1 MVALTRRRSCGTLQA
16 AMSAP
21 GDNPSNRFGP
31 ERSTLFILAAAILG
45 AALVLA
51 REFSYGLGLGPDS
64 VVYVE
69 VARNLV
75 DGEFFTQSH
84 GEPLILQPPLYPS
97 ILAAASLAIFDPKEV
112 MEPVNIVVFGAV
124 AFVAGRWIAKR
135 IESRVLAGLGV
146 LAVAS
151 AHPLAWAASIG
162 FPLILLLLFTM
173 LALINADNYFREGR
187 RPFLA
192 WALVFSALA
201 SLTHYTGIAVV
212 VSVAALL
219 AVHPG
224 ATLPAR
230 AMRAASS
237 LLAASVPLGAWWIIV
252 VYRTREFAPLER
264 NIDYSFL
271 GLTLDI
277 ATSASKWAFVNLFV
291 DSLHG
296 DLEQWPIASAL
307 AAAALSAL
315 ALGIGYGVV
324 RASFRGSAGLALW
337 ERWGSLFVF
346 GGFALTFLSLYFVA
360 LLTGQTWDGAQD
372 RHLIPAYLTLFIAA
386 IFALDRL
393 ISHWHSEER
402 LSSIGGLPVR
412 RASLIVGTAFG
423 LWLALALA
431 LHLVAIREANVYGIT
446 KWDIGVYGSPR
457 WVNSETVAYVREQPP
472 QGVVYSN
479 HAEALTLYAPGPP
492 TPRSLPNAT
501 PIEWVALAPDGA
513 ALAWFHD
520 VGWNSNYD
528 AADLRVTPGLEAIVE
543 LADGAVFIVNKAHN
557 PRPARQAAYDA
568 LAAREP
574 AVRSVYDLYLDGR
587 TLAYV
592 KSPCAREETA
602 ARFFLHVVPV
612 DRSDLP
618 EDRKRWTFDNLDF
631 SFERD
636 GIRLDDVCMT
646 SARLPA
652 YPIAEIETGQFAGG
666 ERLWD
671 GEIRFPQ

>member
-1 MVALTRRRSCGTLQA
+1 
-16 AMSAP
+16 MSAP
-21 GDNPSNRFGP
+21 GDNPSSRFGP

-51 REFSYGLGLGPDS
+51 RGFSYGLGLGPDS

-69 VARNLV
+69 VARNLAS
-75 DGEFFTQSH
+75 GEFFTQSH

-97 ILAAASLAIFDPKEV
+97 LLAVASLSIFDPKDI
-112 MEPVNIVVFGAV
+112 MQPVNIVVFGAV
-124 AFVAGRWIAKR
+124 AFVVGRWIAKR

-146 LAVAS
+146 LAVAT

-162 FPLILLLLFTM
+162 FPLALLLLFTM

-187 RPFLA
+187 RSFLA

-212 VSVAALL
+212 VSIAALL

-224 ATLPAR
+224 ATLSAR
-230 AMRAASS
+230 AKRAALS
-237 LLAASVPLGAWWIIV
+237 LLAASVPLGTWWIIV

-271 GLTLDI
+271 GLAGDI
-277 ATSASKWAFVNLFV
+277 ATSVSKWAFVNLFV

-296 DLEQWPIASAL
+296 DLAQWPIASAL

-315 ALGIGYGVV
+315 ALGIGCGVV

-346 GGFALTFLSLYFVA
+346 GGFALTFLFLYFVA
-360 LLTGQTWDGAQD
+360 LLTGQTWNGAQD
-372 RHLIPAYLTLFIAA
+372 RHLIPAYLPLFIAA
-386 IFALDRL
+386 VFALDRL
-393 ISHWHSEER
+393 ISHSHSEER

-412 RASLIVGTAFG
+412 RAPLIVGAAFG
-423 LWLALALA
+423 LWLALALI
-431 LHLVAIREANVYGIT
+431 LHVVAIREANVYGIT

-457 WVNSETVAYVREQPP
+457 WVNSETIAYVREQPP

-479 HAEALTLYAPGPP
+479 LAEALTLYIPGLSS
-492 TPRSLPNAT
+492 PRPLPNAT
-501 PIEWVALAPDGA
+501 PSEWVALAPNGA
-513 ALAWFHD
+513 ALAWFHN
-520 VGWNSNYD
+520 VGWSSNYD
-528 AADLRVTPGLEAIVE
+528 AADLRVTPGLEASVE
-543 LADGAVFIVNKAHN
+543 LADGALFIVNKAHN
-557 PRPARQAAYDA
+557 PRPVRQAAYDA
-568 LAAREP
+568 LSGREP

-612 DRSDLP
+612 DRHDLP

-631 SFERD
+631 SFER
-636 GIRLDDVCMT
+636 GGVRLDDVCVA
-646 SARLPA
+646 SVQLPA

-671 GEIRFPQ
+671 GEIRFQRVSN